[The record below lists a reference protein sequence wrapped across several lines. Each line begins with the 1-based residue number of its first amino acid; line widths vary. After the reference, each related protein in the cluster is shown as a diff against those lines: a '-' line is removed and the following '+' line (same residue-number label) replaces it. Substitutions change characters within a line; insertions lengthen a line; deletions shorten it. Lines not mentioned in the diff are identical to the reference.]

1 MSSWQADG
9 AVPSTRQGGKMSFKI
24 TFGRL
29 LGVILVVGALTSGTA
44 YAETAQGLK
53 ADGLRLTGIAQ
64 AYQQNRPAASFYTQQ
79 GLKAD
84 GLRLQAIADTYNR
97 ELGLR
102 ADGLRLTK
110 MAEAYEASRPAA
122 SFYSQQALKAQGLR
136 LTAMAKAYEDSQPVA
151 QSVDSAGG
159 FNWGDAGV
167 GLAGGI
173 AFSICAAALIFTA
186 RRGRRTRLV
195 L

>member
-1 MSSWQADG
+1 MGSKVTLS
-9 AVPSTRQGGKMSFKI
+9 
-24 TFGRL
+24 RL
-29 LGVILVVGALTSGTA
+29 VGVALVVAALTSGTA
-44 YAETAQGLK
+44 YAETAQGLE
-53 ADGLRLTGIAQ
+53 ADGLRLTAIAH

-84 GLRLQAIADTYNR
+84 GLRLQAIADAYNR

-110 MAEAYEASRPAA
+110 MAQAYDASRPAA
-122 SFYSQQALKAQGLR
+122 SFYSQQALRAQGLR
-136 LTAMAKAYEDSQPVA
+136 LTGMARAYKDSQPVV
-151 QSVDSAGG
+151 QGLDSASG

-173 AFSICAAALIFTA
+173 AFSICAAALIFA
-186 RRGRRTRLV
+186 ALRGRRTRLV

>member
-1 MSSWQADG
+1 
-9 AVPSTRQGGKMSFKI
+9 MSFKI

-44 YAETAQGLK
+44 YAETAEGLK

-110 MAEAYEASRPAA
+110 MAQAYEASRPAA
-122 SFYSQQALKAQGLR
+122 SFYPQQALKAQGLR
-136 LTAMAKAYEDSQPVA
+136 LAAMAKAYKDSQPVV

-173 AFSICAAALIFTA
+173 AFSICAAALIFSA